1 MVILVAVVSVTTGV
15 PGALGSAENQE
26 EQIFKKNHIKCM
38 LKWCLIGLV
47 RAVGARGTAPITAR
61 QFSKVLLKYYE
72 PSYTL
77 YYPS

>member
-26 EQIFKKNHIKCM
+26 EQTFKKKPRM

-47 RAVGARGTAPITAR
+47 RAVGARGTVPITVR

-77 YYPS
+77 YYPP

>member
-1 MVILVAVVSVTTGV
+1 
-15 PGALGSAENQE
+15 
-26 EQIFKKNHIKCM
+26 M